1 MIGEWQTLAFSEAVE
16 INPAVRLKFGEVYP
30 FVDMQAVDP
39 NSRTVLASE
48 LRPFS
53 GGGAKFQPGDTLM
66 ARITP
71 CLENGKIARFFSGDQ
86 QSLAH
91 GSTEF
96 IVIRGKEGI
105 TDNDFVYY
113 LARSEIVR
121 DYAISQMTGTSGRQR
136 VPTEALA
143 HLYVPIPPLKEQ
155 QTIAETLGALDDKIE
170 LNRRMNET
178 LEAMARAIFKSW
190 FVDFEPLRAKIDG
203 RWRRGQSLPGLPADL
218 YDLFPDSFE
227 DSDLGKIPGGWRI
240 APIGETVDVV
250 GGSTPRTEESSF
262 WDDGVHCFA
271 TPKDL
276 SQLDG
281 PILFATQRKITD
293 SGLAEIGSGLL
304 PVGTVLLSSRAP
316 IGYTAIAETPVA
328 VNQGIA
334 AVLCGDT
341 VPNYYAY
348 FWIKE
353 NLDVIL
359 SHANGSTFLEISKG
373 NLRRIDMLV
382 PQRRILNRFCDLVA
396 PLFRRLTDNLTDSR
410 TLAAIRDALLP
421 KLISGEI
428 RVVGE

>member
-155 QTIAETLGALDDKIE
+155 QTIAEILGALDDKIE

-190 FVDFEPLRAKIDG
+190 FVDFEPVRAKIDG
-203 RWRRGQSLPGLPADL
+203 RWRRGQSLPGLPANL

-227 DSDLGKIPGGWRI
+227 DSVLGKIPKDWRVMTLSDIAGVTSGKRPTDRHDIQTADFPVPVYGGGGVMAYTESALFTSPIVLTGRVGTLGLVFRI
-240 APIGETVDVV
+240 CEPAWPSDNTLVTIPNRPDDLEFLFILMLRLDLHALNR
-250 GGSTPRTEESSF
+250 GSTQPLLTQ
-262 WDDGVHCFA
+262 
-271 TPKDL
+271 TDL
-276 SQLDG
+276 GNQT
-281 PILFATQRKITD
+281 ILVPN
-293 SGLAEIGSGLL
+293 S
-304 PVGTVLLSSRAP
+304 
-316 IGYTAIAETPVA
+316 
-328 VNQGIA
+328 
-334 AVLCGDT
+334 AVLD
-341 VPNYYAY
+341 A
-348 FWIKE
+348 FHI
-353 NLDVIL
+353 I
-359 SHANGSTFLEISKG
+359 
-373 NLRRIDMLV
+373 
-382 PQRRILNRFCDLVA
+382 VA
-396 PLFRRLTDNLTDSR
+396 PVFSLADSR
-410 TLAAIRDALLP
+410 RTQSSTLGAIRDALLP
-421 KLISGEI
+421 KLISGELRI
-428 RVVGE
+428 GDAKVMVREAV